1 MVDHRWESTSGTLP
15 VLIRKTLIQDL
26 EAQPQV
32 SKNGVLKSIVQVIKH
47 ASFEFY
53 WAYTCRVVWKN
64 LQSVMNK

>member
-15 VLIRKTLIQDL
+15 VLIRKTLIQGL

-53 WAYTCRVVWKN
+53 
-64 LQSVMNK
+64 